1 MLGVLPMPPPPDGA
15 VRVMTDTPEYC
26 RHLSKLEENI
36 EASRAAVSPKVHDL
50 AVTGREMCERGL
62 LFGGLQRLRL
72 ALELLRS
79 SG

>member
-1 MLGVLPMPPPPDGA
+1 MLGIPPLPPPPDGA

-26 RHLSKLEENI
+26 RHLASVEEGI
-36 EASRAAVSPKVHDL
+36 EANRTTVSPNIHNL

-79 SG
+79 GR